1 MFRKNSHWS
10 RVASIALAVALA
22 AFLAS
27 PVPAKAAWTNGQ
39 AATRVLGQ
47 TDFTSGTSGVSQS
60 KMHSPSGICVD
71 KSTGKVFVMDSN
83 NHRILRF
90 SSTNAAINGSNAEG
104 VLGQPDFTSYFSGI
118 SEIKLN
124 SPESCAM
131 TDSGDL
137 WVADTFNNRVL
148 LFRSAASKADGAAA
162 DLVLGQADFTS
173 NETITNQSTFSYTV
187 FGIAVTPD
195 GSTLFASC
203 TTDNRVLRWDNPAS
217 KSNGALADGVL
228 GQSSYTSHGSGTS
241 ATTMSGPRNLT
252 LDGSGNLYVCDATN
266 NRVLRFNNA
275 KNKSNGAAAD
285 GVLGAPHFDPVLSL
299 PAIEAYPATTF
310 DRPRGL
316 VIGSDGRLYL
326 VAYGENRVLIY
337 NDPATKANGAAADY
351 VLGQTSFAS
360 GDSTPTSLSPVSAP
374 LISADTL
381 IGPLGV
387 GYDERNGYL
396 YVADGE
402 NNRVLGFYNEELIL
416 RPVPALTPGQLA
428 GFAGLLLALGAGFA
442 LRLRN
447 KA

>member
-1 MFRKNSHWS
+1 MSNAIHW
-10 RVASIALAVALA
+10 RQCASITLVVAFA
-22 AFLAS
+22 AFFFATA
-27 PVPAKAAWTNGQ
+27 PANAAWTNGQ

-47 TDFTSGTSGVSQS
+47 TDFTSGSSGVSQS
-60 KMHSPSGICVD
+60 KMNYPSGICLD

-118 SEIKLN
+118 SAIKLN
-124 SPESCAM
+124 YPESCSM

-137 WVADTFNNRVL
+137 WVADSFNQRVL
-148 LFRSAASKADGAAA
+148 LFRSAASKADGGAA
-162 DLVLGQADFTS
+162 DLVLGQADFTT

-203 TTDNRVLRWDNPAS
+203 TTDNRILRWDNPAS
-217 KSNGALADGVL
+217 KSNGAPANGVL
-228 GQSSYTSHGSGTS
+228 GQTDYTSYTSGRSQTK
-241 ATTMSGPRNLT
+241 MSGPRNLA
-252 LDGSGNLYVCDATN
+252 LDASGNLYVSDGTN
-266 NRVLRFNNA
+266 NRVLRFNDA

-285 GVLGAPHFDPVLSL
+285 GVLGAPHFDAVFSL
-299 PAIEAYPATTF
+299 PATSSYSATTF

-326 VAYGENRVLIY
+326 VAYGENRVLIF
-337 NDPATKANGAAADY
+337 NAPATKANGAAADY
-351 VLGQTSFAS
+351 VLGQTSFA
-360 GDSTPTSLSPVSAP
+360 PITSAPASVSPVSSP
-374 LISADTL
+374 IITADTL

-396 YVADGE
+396 YVADGD
-402 NNRVLGFYNEELIL
+402 NSRVLGFYNEDLLL
-416 RPVPALTPGQLA
+416 RPVPALTPVQLA
-428 GFAGLLLALGAGFA
+428 GMAGLLLALGAGFA